1 MFMENKKI
9 KNLRNFFISTI
20 IAIFLSAI
28 LFIFMCNIFMYF
40 IPPKTP
46 DGHPVMPF
54 KQIFLSG
61 FLSII
66 FLIIFFKLI
75 NNRLKKY
82 S

>member
-9 KNLRNFFISTI
+9 KNLRNYFISTI
-20 IAIFLSAI
+20 ISIFLSAI
-28 LFIFMCNIFMYF
+28 LFVFIYNILVYF

-54 KQIFLSG
+54 KQIFVSG

-66 FLIIFFKLI
+66 FFKVI
-75 NNRLKKY
+75 NNRLKKHLY
-82 S
+82 